1 MIGSR
6 ILHYQ
11 IIEQLGQGG
20 NPAIAGQALP
30 RFHSKEAENH
40 GR

>member
-11 IIEQLGQGG
+11 IIEELGQGC

-30 RFHSKEAENH
+30 RFHPKEADNYD
-40 GR
+40 R